1 VTEYAGGATDTS
13 GPLKQEHPMK
23 TTAELTRE
31 QLTDIVGRIQGLL
44 YLDLDPAGN
53 EVWDPDRPWDPD
65 TLDDIAQTMA
75 EYGLVPASPLPA
87 SGRSP
92 EDGLPEE
99 LERLLERLEEAGDDM
114 PLDELVHDLKG
125 AEASAI
131 NNDGAQAQVEY
142 LVSQLG
148 AGEAARQIREALAD
162 AAPDGEAPS
171 ER

>member
-1 VTEYAGGATDTS
+1 
-13 GPLKQEHPMK
+13 MK

-53 EVWDPDRPWDPD
+53 EVWDPDKPWEPD

-75 EYGLVPASPLPA
+75 EYGLAPASPLPA

-99 LERLLERLEEAGDDM
+99 LERLLERLEEASDDM

-162 AAPDGEAPS
+162 AAPAGEAPS